1 MNQGVRCDLS
11 TGSHVIMLPPL
22 DQLQQHQASLE
33 KKQIQ
38 TMFFFYFKVKLKD
51 RRVKMLLVF

>member
-22 DQLQQHQASLE
+22 DQLGRPQASLE
-33 KKQIQ
+33 EKQIQ
-38 TMFFFYFKVKLKD
+38 TI
-51 RRVKMLLVF
+51 